1 MRKLKRYDETKAT
14 SLNAE
19 QINILIEVLALA
31 KANVENYI
39 NTKHE
44 IYGICA
50 QEKLDAAIEFCM
62 ARGIIE
68 ESQDNIFNI
77 LNKRRQDAKADTV

>member
-1 MRKLKRYDETKAT
+1 MRKQKLKRYDEMKAT

-39 NTKHE
+39 NTKCE
-44 IYGICA
+44 IAGICA

-68 ESQDNIFNI
+68 ESRDNVFNV
-77 LNKRRQDAKADTV
+77 LNKRR